1 MRSIWV
7 DFFRYRTLST
17 RSSDLRHRLESPISR
32 AGDVQMG
39 RKWHRSKA
47 ESEGFR
53 LVKEWASEDIN
64 ISRYGRFEFGIINLH
79 FEGSNLWIWFK
90 IVTIR
95 WNSIQ
100 MSISITKFHDSD
112 TKLESPISRDID
124 VLRRPFFY
132 QSKALTLRFRLVK
145 EWESE
150 DINISRYERF
160 ELAPWNSNSIK
171 FAMTIMENKIH

>member
-1 MRSIWV
+1 MGRMS
-7 DFFRYRTLST
+7 YGC
-17 RSSDLRHRLESPISR
+17 SDVRIPWIFECDGLFSFLVNFIFHNRHSEFYGIRISR
-32 AGDVQMG
+32 HQLKSFISRDIDVLRLPFFYQ
-39 RKWHRSKA
+39 SKA
-47 ESEGFR
+47 ESQGFR

-124 VLRRPFFY
+124 VLRRPFFH
-132 QSKALTLRFRLVK
+132 QSKALTLNFR
-145 EWESE
+145 
-150 DINISRYERF
+150 
-160 ELAPWNSNSIK
+160 
-171 FAMTIMENKIH
+171 